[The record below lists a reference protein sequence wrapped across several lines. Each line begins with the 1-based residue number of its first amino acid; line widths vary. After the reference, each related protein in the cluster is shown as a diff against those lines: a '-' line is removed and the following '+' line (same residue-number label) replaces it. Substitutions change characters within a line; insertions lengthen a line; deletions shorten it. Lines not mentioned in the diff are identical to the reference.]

1 MSERNERKTGKGDA
15 SKLVG
20 ARRNATA
27 KGDGSH
33 ENGPK
38 HKRTAGKDDAAKEF
52 YPNVEV
58 RGDLGEH
65 DTLLSIDKARRLLG
79 YEPDYG
85 WRAGRK

>member
-1 MSERNERKTGKGDA
+1 MSERNERKTGGGDA

-38 HKRTAGKDDAAKEF
+38 HKRTAGKDRDFDESGESRNEGHGH
-52 YPNVEV
+52 PREE
-58 RGDLGEH
+58 RGE
-65 DTLLSIDKARRLLG
+65 
-79 YEPDYG
+79 
-85 WRAGRK
+85 